1 MRKQQPQRRSET
13 EGEAARGRRG
23 GRRVSPLRGGVTRG
37 LLWSCRGNYEPSAAL
52 SSFFFF
58 FLSSMDAGICQ
69 LCMLTSYQEKSVSC
83 QFAISGF
90 RPRRTEAR
98 AKFPSTRGLGTD
110 PEGQRPGCQN
120 VSSCRQGSRGNDS
133 AAFICLG
140 KGESNL
146 KNQAPPLYVEGKH
159 LQDTGQ

>member
-1 MRKQQPQRRSET
+1 MRRRAAGVSSERW
-13 EGEAARGRRG
+13 GYPRPA
-23 GRRVSPLRGGVTRG
+23 VVLPWKLRTLCCPVF
-37 LLWSCRGNYEPSAAL
+37 L
-52 SSFFFF
+52 FFF

-110 PEGQRPGCQN
+110 PEGQRPGCQK